1 MERTIYDFNYFYT
14 FLFFLTGIDC
24 IITQYFNST
33 TYILFIWSNKCCEQA
48 RFSRIGLTW
57 CALIFYNLGLQQKV
71 KEDNTE
77 FRNSISSHLL
87 AHHPWDLFL
96 IYRLISWRKNIPFWE
111 WSYDNYSMKRWI
123 LIINNHF
130 HLVVNYY

>member
-1 MERTIYDFNYFYT
+1 M
-14 FLFFLTGIDC
+14 TGIDC

-57 CALIFYNLGLQQKV
+57 CALIYNLGLQQKV
-71 KEDNTE
+71 KEDSTE

-87 AHHPWDLFL
+87 AHHP
-96 IYRLISWRKNIPFWE
+96 
-111 WSYDNYSMKRWI
+111 
-123 LIINNHF
+123 
-130 HLVVNYY
+130 